1 MTSKIKQIMWF
12 TADYFIDVDR
22 QLVPYIRKEYQ
33 IKINWIIIQTI
44 KGARVPQH
52 NDYKI
57 LELHHRNKDPRT
69 YIEVANF
76 LKRIDLKNY
85 DLIYSDSLGLMY
97 YTALFNI
104 VRHIPIIHAAHNVN
118 PYPVWPFSLKME
130 VKYIFNRCQH
140 FQMFSKHTAS
150 WFTKHYPKKSFFYAP
165 MSIKDFGKV
174 RTNNFNFD
182 SSKLN
187 LLFFGNVV
195 ANKRLDLLI
204 NAIKNLPEE
213 VASKVCLNICG
224 KCKEKD
230 HFISRD
236 FTEMTNRL
244 NYLKD
249 IRGIGVF
256 TARPGMGKSYALR
269 CFAASLNPSLF
280 HMEYLCLSTISVAD
294 FYKQLCFI
302 LGVPE
307 KGGKTGMF
315 KAIQEQITY
324 LYKEKRQPL
333 LLAIDEAQYLNTGI
347 LNDIKMLMNYGYDS
361 VNYFTLILCGESHLN
376 DTLRKPVHEALRQR
390 ITVHYNYAGLSDDE
404 VSRYILHK
412 LQLAGASTSI
422 IDPAA
427 LAAAHSFTQGN
438 PRLIDNL
445 MTDALTI
452 SSQQER
458 KVIDAETIRA
468 AVENQGHY

>member
-187 LLFFGNVV
+187 LLFFGNVA

-230 HFISRD
+230 HFISLIGNAPNIVATFRRIED
-236 FTEMTNRL
+236 EEIPELFTKSHFLMLPYEDVAQSGPHMIAYNYNLPVIASNIEGFTERIINNENGFTFNRNDL
-244 NYLKD
+244 DSLINTIIKVSTLDKSAYEKIKRNLQEYVNSNYKLD
-249 IRGIGVF
+249 VI
-256 TARPGMGKSYALR
+256 ANSY
-269 CFAASLNPSLF
+269 
-280 HMEYLCLSTISVAD
+280 
-294 FYKQLCFI
+294 
-302 LGVPE
+302 
-307 KGGKTGMF
+307 
-315 KAIQEQITY
+315 IQ
-324 LYKEKRQPL
+324 
-333 LLAIDEAQYLNTGI
+333 
-347 LNDIKMLMNYGYDS
+347 
-361 VNYFTLILCGESHLN
+361 YFS
-376 DTLRKPVHEALRQR
+376 K
-390 ITVHYNYAGLSDDE
+390 
-404 VSRYILHK
+404 
-412 LQLAGASTSI
+412 I
-422 IDPAA
+422 I
-427 LAAAHSFTQGN
+427 
-438 PRLIDNL
+438 
-445 MTDALTI
+445 
-452 SSQQER
+452 
-458 KVIDAETIRA
+458 
-468 AVENQGHY
+468 